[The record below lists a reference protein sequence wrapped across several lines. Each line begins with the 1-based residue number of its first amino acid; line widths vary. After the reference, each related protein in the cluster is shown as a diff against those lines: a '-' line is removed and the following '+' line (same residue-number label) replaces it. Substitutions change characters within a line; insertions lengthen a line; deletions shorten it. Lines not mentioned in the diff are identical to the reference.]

1 MDRIPT
7 WPEMARNIVEAFLTV
22 QEEHQKAV
30 AAGNAK
36 DAKAWAKLAAKY
48 EKMMQQ
54 YRITIRYA

>member
-1 MDRIPT
+1 
-7 WPEMARNIVEAFLTV
+7 MARYIVEAFLTV